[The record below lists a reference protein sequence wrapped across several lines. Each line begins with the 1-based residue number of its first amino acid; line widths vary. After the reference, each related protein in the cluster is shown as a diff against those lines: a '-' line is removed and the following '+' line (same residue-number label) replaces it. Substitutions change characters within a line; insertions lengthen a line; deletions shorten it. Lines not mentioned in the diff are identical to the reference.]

1 MAYIQKIN
9 VKYHDKEAGSICE
22 LPALYTEKGVVIS
35 HIRYLAWY
43 SSKSESWK
51 ERSIFSLKLLLTYI
65 DVVPNFENS
74 TFRDIQYCVHFRKPG
89 FLTFRHFLQ
98 HTKRFY
104 LF

>member
-43 SSKSESWK
+43 SFFKAPTH
-51 ERSIFSLKLLLTYI
+51 IY
-65 DVVPNFENS
+65 
-74 TFRDIQYCVHFRKPG
+74 
-89 FLTFRHFLQ
+89 
-98 HTKRFY
+98 
-104 LF
+104 